1 MKGKIYQIIKRIL
14 DIVFSILGIILFLPF
29 LPIIAILIKLDSR
42 GNIFFIHKRVGKNG
56 KEIKLIKFRTMYNN
70 SDEIFKNMTE
80 YKKKEYYENY
90 KIKDDERITK
100 AGKILRKY
108 YIDELPQLIN
118 VLKGD
123 MSIIGPRPVIYVET
137 LKYKENRSK
146 FLSVKPGITGYWQ
159 VNAYENMSYNERIK
173 QELFY
178 VENLSFILDVK
189 IFFKTIKKIFTNI

>member
-14 DIVFSILGIILFLPF
+14 DIVFSILGIIIFLPF
-29 LPIIAILIKLDSR
+29 LPIIAILIKLDSK
-42 GNIFFIHKRVGKNG
+42 GNIFFIHERVGKNG
-56 KEIKLIKFRTMYNN
+56 KEIKIIKFRTMYNN

-80 YKKKEYYENY
+80 CKKKEYYENY

-123 MSIIGPRPVIYVET
+123 MSIIGPRPVIYEET

-159 VNAYENMSYNERIK
+159 VNAYENMEDFIEESREYIKSLCQENQNE
-173 QELFY
+173 QE
-178 VENLSFILDVK
+178 
-189 IFFKTIKKIFTNI
+189 